1 MPSFGFSPLETQF
14 LEALGLILIACL
26 TVPVFKRIGLGAILG
41 YLAAGVIVGATL
53 TLGFTKN
60 PDKLL
65 HFAEFGVV
73 LFLFVIGLEMKSSKL
88 WEMRGDI
95 FGIGLAQVVLCGVVL
110 AVPPLLLGMTWQV
123 SVVIGLGLALSS
135 TALVMQALEERG
147 ERGTGHGRKA
157 FAILLFQDLAIV
169 PLLLMVALLAPSGG
183 QPGLTQSLIN
193 VGIAIGAIAALI
205 LTGRYLLNP
214 VFRILANTGVPEIM
228 TAFALGLV
236 IFAGLLM
243 DAAGMSY
250 AMGAFIAG
258 VMLAESSFRH
268 ELEANVEPFRGLF
281 LGLFFVAVGVSLSLE
296 AVAANWRVVLIA
308 VPVLVLLKALVI
320 YAILRGFG
328 SAHDVSVRAALAL
341 PQAGEFGFVLF
352 AAAVTAGLLDAETSS
367 ILVAVITLTMV
378 ASPLIERFAPLLIA
392 AKADDGIEEDFS
404 DAGGRALVIGF
415 GRFGQIVTQALQLR
429 GVSVTIL
436 DADAERVREAQEFG
450 SRIHFGNGMRR
461 DVLRAAGAAEA
472 DVIIVCID
480 DRVAAKDIVNLVQSK
495 FSQAELLVRAYDRT
509 AAIELIHMG
518 IEQPV
523 RETFESGLRMGM
535 AALRAA
541 GVSEDD
547 ASEAIEDV
555 RRRDESR
562 LQLQVQQTAGAGGDT
577 LELMKKIK
585 PEPV

>member
-73 LFLFVIGLEMKSSKL
+73 LFLFVIGLEMKPSKL

-95 FGIGLAQVVLCGVVL
+95 FGIGLAQVVLCGVLL

-308 VPVLVLLKALVI
+308 VPVLILLKALII

>member
-73 LFLFVIGLEMKSSKL
+73 LFLFVIGLEMKPSKL

-135 TALVMQALEERG
+135 TALVMQALEERS

-183 QPGLTQSLIN
+183 QPGLMQSLIN

-281 LGLFFVAVGVSLSLE
+281 LGLFFVAVGVSLSLD

-308 VPVLVLLKALVI
+308 VPVLILLKALVI

-429 GVSVTIL
+429 GGSVTIL

-547 ASEAIEDV
+547 AAEAIEDV